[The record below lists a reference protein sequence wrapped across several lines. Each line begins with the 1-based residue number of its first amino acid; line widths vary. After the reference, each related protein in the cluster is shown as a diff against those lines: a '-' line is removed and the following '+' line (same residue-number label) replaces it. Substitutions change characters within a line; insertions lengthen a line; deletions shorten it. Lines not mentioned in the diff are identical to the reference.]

1 LVDNQPGG
9 LGVIG
14 LPHLDAGPF
23 LSYGIQWITFGV
35 IAPILLSYFVY
46 AEIRARRVEK
56 SQTSP
61 TEPTKPA
68 TVEEKLTDRY
78 GRRR

>member
-1 LVDNQPGG
+1 
-9 LGVIG
+9 
-14 LPHLDAGPF
+14 
-23 LSYGIQWITFGV
+23 
-35 IAPILLSYFVY
+35 VY

-56 SQTSP
+56 SQASP
-61 TEPTKPA
+61 TEPTTPAKPA